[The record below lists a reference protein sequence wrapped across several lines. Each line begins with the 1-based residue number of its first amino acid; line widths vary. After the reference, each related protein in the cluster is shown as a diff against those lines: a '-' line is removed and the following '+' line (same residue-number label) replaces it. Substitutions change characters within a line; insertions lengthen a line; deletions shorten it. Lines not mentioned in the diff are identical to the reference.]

1 MKKISIILACS
12 VCFCF
17 ASCTKDSSN
26 EAVQTI
32 KIGGL
37 FSLTGNWS
45 TLGKPSVEA
54 MNIAL
59 IDINHYMENKGSNI
73 RFSTVVYDTKLDTAI
88 AKNSIESAFTVNN
101 IKYFIGPQSSAEVG
115 AIRNYANN
123 NNLLVVSQGS
133 TASSLAIPNDAIF
146 RFCPGDV
153 VEGRAISQTMY
164 SSGHHVVITMAR
176 DDAGNR
182 GLQQSVGNAITALGG
197 QVDALTPYAT
207 NATDY
212 SVILAQLKS
221 KILQYTTTVGADGIG
236 VYLASFDEC
245 KDMFIEAAQ
254 DPVFSTVNW
263 YGGDGVVL
271 SDVLTSN
278 ATAAAFAASTN
289 FFAPN
294 FGLPQQSNPYLSTVV
309 NYIRTNS
316 GMEPDAYA
324 LSVYDAMWVI
334 AKTISSYEAVDK
346 DFSKLKT
353 AFTYEANQ
361 FYGITG
367 PVVLNNNGDREIGSF
382 DYWGV
387 VEIGGVYQWKLI
399 GKSL

>member
-88 AKNSIESAFTVNN
+88 AKNSIVSAFTVNN

-212 SVILAQLKS
+212 SVILAQLKQLR
-221 KILQYTTTVGADGIG
+221 IL
-236 VYLASFDEC
+236 
-245 KDMFIEAAQ
+245 
-254 DPVFSTVNW
+254 
-263 YGGDGVVL
+263 
-271 SDVLTSN
+271 
-278 ATAAAFAASTN
+278 
-289 FFAPN
+289 FF
-294 FGLPQQSNPYLSTVV
+294 LQ
-309 NYIRTNS
+309 
-316 GMEPDAYA
+316 
-324 LSVYDAMWVI
+324 
-334 AKTISSYEAVDK
+334 
-346 DFSKLKT
+346 
-353 AFTYEANQ
+353 
-361 FYGITG
+361 
-367 PVVLNNNGDREIGSF
+367 
-382 DYWGV
+382 
-387 VEIGGVYQWKLI
+387 
-399 GKSL
+399 